1 MFGQIDDIGVA
12 FTGRKFFKLQ
22 VVVTISVV
30 GKLDYTAETVFL
42 IIVKWCG
49 FFGMNFFDLCG
60 YGIFVLLNG
69 IGKKLLTF
77 GYAF

>member
-22 VVVTISVV
+22 VVVTIGVI
-30 GKLDYTAETVFL
+30 GKFDYAAETVFL
-42 IIVKWCG
+42 IIMEWG
-49 FFGMNFFDLCG
+49 SFFGMNFFNLCG
-60 YGIFVLLNG
+60 YGIFVLSYG

-77 GYAF
+77 G